1 MTLGENIISKVL
13 GGERQWCCHSLK
25 GYACACSERAT
36 GTPGCP
42 AIWRQTSARKAWILF
57 QLLSPTPLTCPRWAQ
72 LLAAAVTCLGSANR
86 WPWVSGTVPISNVL
100 SSCQTNVLLFSSE
113 IMEHLMHSYKS
124 CQLLQVLSQ
133 KGATL
138 ERKDGNF

>member
-1 MTLGENIISKVL
+1 MHAQRGRLALLVAQPFGDRVL
-13 GGERQWCCHSLK
+13 
-25 GYACACSERAT
+25 
-36 GTPGCP
+36 PGKPGFCFTSCP
-42 AIWRQTSARKAWILF
+42 Q
-57 QLLSPTPLTCPRWAQ
+57 PPLTCPQWAQ

-86 WPWVSGTVPISNVL
+86 WPWVSGTVRISNVL

-133 KGATL
+133 KGAAL